1 MQDESK
7 LAGFNLRRSF
17 TRDAATKLLSDLIAI
32 DSVNPSLVPGGAGE
46 REIAEHVGGVLAA
59 AGFAVK
65 VEEISPM
72 RCNVVGV
79 LRGTGGGKS
88 LMLVGH
94 LDTVSKDG
102 MAIPPLEPRV
112 DGDRIY
118 GRGAAD
124 MKGGL
129 ASILLAVQALSAEG
143 TRLAGDL
150 IVAGVA
156 DEEYASI
163 GVEALVRRW
172 TADAALITEP
182 TGGSMVVAHKGFA
195 WINLEV
201 KGKAAHGSLFDGGV
215 DAITNAGHF
224 LVAYDRYH
232 RDVLARVQP
241 RLLSRPSVHA
251 SLVSGGRELSTYPDS
266 CTVSFERRTVPGET
280 RQSIQAELDSIL
292 AGLRRDV
299 PGFEATAEIFFW
311 RDPYEI
317 GLDEPVVQAL
327 MHAAG
332 AVFRGPPEIGGS
344 SGWMDS
350 AVLGA
355 AGIPTVILGPS
366 GEGGHAPVEWV
377 NLPSVI
383 AVADIIARLAQDF
396 CGGRTVDTEG

>member
-7 LAGFNLRRSF
+7 LAGFNLRLSF

-79 LRGTGGGKS
+79 LRGTGEGKS

-182 TGGSMVVAHKGFA
+182 TAAA
-195 WINLEV
+195 WSSRQYAVLRINLEV
-201 KGKAAHGSLFDGGV
+201 SKRAAHGTACLTVVSTLLPTQ
-215 DAITNAGHF
+215 AIS
-224 LVAYDRYH
+224 
-232 RDVLARVQP
+232 
-241 RLLSRPSVHA
+241 LSRMTGTIATCS
-251 SLVSGGRELSTYPDS
+251 RESS
-266 CTVSFERRTVPGET
+266 
-280 RQSIQAELDSIL
+280 
-292 AGLRRDV
+292 
-299 PGFEATAEIFFW
+299 
-311 RDPYEI
+311 
-317 GLDEPVVQAL
+317 
-327 MHAAG
+327 
-332 AVFRGPPEIGGS
+332 RG
-344 SGWMDS
+344 
-350 AVLGA
+350 
-355 AGIPTVILGPS
+355 
-366 GEGGHAPVEWV
+366 
-377 NLPSVI
+377 
-383 AVADIIARLAQDF
+383 
-396 CGGRTVDTEG
+396 C